1 MNEREDDIAHTYNP
15 YTRPIELGTKRIV
28 NAANI
33 FLHMEASGGILL
45 GIAAL
50 IAVIIA
56 NSPLY
61 EWYDHI
67 LHGIYFRIGFDDVG
81 GNFDYQIKKSVLHWI
96 NDGFMAIFFFLVGL
110 EIKREVKSGEL
121 STRSRALLPALA
133 AVGGMIVPAVIYYV
147 INMDTPENLSGWAI
161 PAATDIA
168 FALGVLSLL
177 GTRAPV
183 RLKILLTA
191 IAVIDD
197 LGAILIIAF
206 FYTSNLDLE
215 PLYFGA
221 VAVIGLF
228 LLNAR
233 CHTKTAPYVFLGV
246 ILWIAVLK
254 SGVHATLAGVVA
266 ALFIPVAC
274 KKDSKVTPCKDLE
287 HALHPWVSFII
298 LPVFAFANAGVPFEG
313 MGWHSF
319 GDPTTLGIILGLV
332 VGKQIGI
339 FSTLWLAVKSG
350 LSPMPGG
357 STWVHLYGVSALC
370 GIGFTMSL
378 FIGGLAF
385 ADIEHQAS
393 IRLGVLS
400 GSIISALLGYMI
412 LRFTPLPK
420 DAVSVEEAEDLI
432 EKNA

>member
-1 MNEREDDIAHTYNP
+1 MSDPNTPYVNP
-15 YTRPIELGTKRIV
+15 YTRPIELGAKRIYK
-28 NAANI
+28 AANV

-45 GIAAL
+45 GFAAL
-50 IAVIIA
+50 VAVIIA

-61 EWYDHI
+61 EIYDHI
-67 LHGIYFRIGFDDVG
+67 LHEIYFRIGFDEIG
-81 GNFDYQIKKSVLHWI
+81 GSFDYEIKKSLLHWI

-110 EIKREVKSGEL
+110 EIKREIKSGEL

-133 AVGGMIVPAVIYYV
+133 AVGGMIVPALLYWYV
-147 INMDTPENLSGWAI
+147 NKDTPENLAGWAI

-177 GTRAPV
+177 GTRAPI

-206 FYTSNLDLE
+206 FYTANLDIQ

-221 VAVIGLF
+221 VAIIGLF
-228 LLNAR
+228 MLNMR
-233 CHTKTAPYVFLGV
+233 CVPRTAPYIILGI
-246 ILWIAVLK
+246 ILWMAVLK
-254 SGVHATLAGVVA
+254 SGVHATLAGVVT
-266 ALFIPVAC
+266 ALFIPVQC
-274 KKDSKVTPCKDLE
+274 KKDANVTPCKTLE

-298 LPVFAFANAGVPFEG
+298 LPIFAFANAGVPFEG
-313 MGWHSF
+313 MGFHSL

-332 VGKQIGI
+332 FGKQIGI
-339 FSTLWLAVKSG
+339 FSTLWLAIKAG
-350 LSPMPGG
+350 WSPMPSG
-357 STWVHLYGVSALC
+357 TRWIHLYGVSALC

-393 IRLGVLS
+393 IRLGVLTA
-400 GSIISALLGYMI
+400 SIISAIVGYLILLMAPGEVKQDN
-412 LRFTPLPK
+412 LHKGETK
-420 DAVSVEEAEDLI
+420 V
-432 EKNA
+432 